1 MTERT
6 FHIGIDLH
14 GTLLGNNEYIAEGS
28 LKKLQ
33 SLLKKKPSN
42 FKIYICTG
50 NDLPFVR
57 RKIQDV
63 FDLFDGAILET
74 GCVISIDNKGENII
88 VPKDLIIKIKELEDL
103 LIDEDHPE
111 VYKFARR
118 LATISMFTKYGESI
132 LDFHSKL
139 KEDLKKLDFCRV
151 TRSSVAVDIL
161 PVGFDKFSGLTYMS
175 EENDVIVAI
184 ADSLNDLEML
194 KQADITYMPGNAD
207 KHTIELLSKTR
218 TQKNLTENLEKNSF
232 YISDDCETFGV
243 IEILEHLFT
252 NYKEFQS

>member
-14 GTLLGNNEYIAEGS
+14 GTLIDNNEYLAEGS
-28 LKKLQ
+28 LDKLT

-57 RKIQDV
+57 RKLQDV

-74 GCVISIDNKGENII
+74 GCVISVDNKSENII
-88 VPKDLIIKIKELEDL
+88 VPKELIIKIKELEDL
-103 LIDEDHPE
+103 LLDEDHPE

-118 LATISMFTKYGESI
+118 LSTISLFTKYGESI

-139 KEDLKKLDFCRV
+139 KEELKNLDFCRV

-161 PVGFDKFSGLTYMS
+161 PNGFDKFSGLKYMA
-175 EENDVIVAI
+175 EENDSIVAI

-207 KHTIELLSKTR
+207 TTTIDILSKTR
-218 TQKNLTENLEKNSF
+218 NKKDLNTGLEKDCF
-232 YISDDCETFGV
+232 YIAEKTETFGV

-252 NYKEFQS
+252 HYKEF

>member
-1 MTERT
+1 MTERI

-14 GTLLGNNEYIAEGS
+14 GTLIDNSEHIAKGS
-28 LKKLQ
+28 LTKLK

-57 RKIQDV
+57 RKIEDI
-63 FDLFDGAILET
+63 FNLFDGAILET
-74 GCVISIDNKGENII
+74 GCVISVDNKSERII

-103 LIDEDHPE
+103 LMDEDHP
-111 VYKFARR
+111 VIYKFARR
-118 LATISMFTKYGESI
+118 LSTISMFTKYGESI
-132 LDFHSKL
+132 LDFHAEL
-139 KEDLKKLDFCRV
+139 KEDLKELDFCRV

-161 PVGFDKFSGLTYMS
+161 PIGFDKYSGLKYMA
-175 EENDVIVAI
+175 EENDIIVAI

-207 KHTIELLSKTR
+207 TTTIDILSETR
-218 TQKNLTENLEKNSF
+218 NKKDLNSGLEKDSF
-232 YISDDCETFGV
+232 YLAEKDETFGV
-243 IEILEHLFT
+243 IESLEHLFAH
-252 NYKEFQS
+252 YKEFS

>member
-1 MTERT
+1 MAERT

-14 GTLLGNNEYIAEGS
+14 GTLIDNNEYLSKGS
-28 LKKLQ
+28 LSKLK

-50 NDLPFVR
+50 NDLLFVQ
-57 RKIQDV
+57 RKIKEV

-74 GCVISIDNKGENII
+74 GCVISVDNKSEKII
-88 VPKDLIIKIKELEDL
+88 VPKELIIKIKELEDL
-103 LIDEDHPE
+103 LLDEEHPE

-118 LATISMFTKYGESI
+118 LATISLFTNYGESI
-132 LDFHSKL
+132 LDFHAKL
-139 KEDLKKLDFCRV
+139 KEDLKDLDFCRV

-161 PVGFDKFSGLTYMS
+161 PISFDKFSGLQYMAK
-175 EENDVIVAI
+175 ENDVIVAI

-207 KHTIELLSKTR
+207 KHTIDLLSETR
-218 TQKNLTENLEKNSF
+218 NKKDLNSGLEENSF
-232 YISDDCETFGV
+232 YISEKTETFGV
-243 IEILEHLFT
+243 IEILEHLF
-252 NYKEFQS
+252 NNFNKLK